1 MIRPHIVSSSG
12 PLPFPAETAPMV
24 QAWRCGLAAGPVRG
38 LPCPLSCSAR
48 RAGRE
53 MTKLEGTM
61 AEISISACR
70 TALQWAWCR
79 RQAGIPLK
87 LQGRQVV
94 IDRPVEARG
103 KNWVCGDLVLGRAE
117 KVALTKEARRIIAE
131 KVTPQPPWAFPP
143 EISSQECLKAIEH
156 AGGVTIRHRGEELHI
171 TELVTRGT
179 HWWSGDRRLTPGA
192 KRRLT
197 NAAREILKFRHSWR
211 AAAM

>member
-1 MIRPHIVSSSG
+1 
-12 PLPFPAETAPMV
+12 
-24 QAWRCGLAAGPVRG
+24 
-38 LPCPLSCSAR
+38 
-48 RAGRE
+48 
-53 MTKLEGTM
+53 MTKLKETM

-70 TALQWAWCR
+70 AALQWAWCR

-87 LQGRQVV
+87 VQGSQVV

-103 KNWVCGDLVLGRAE
+103 KHWVCGDLVLDRAE
-117 KVALTKEARRIIAE
+117 KVALTKQARRIIAK

-156 AGGVTIRHRGEELHI
+156 AGGVTIQHRGEELLI
-171 TELVTRGT
+171 TEIVIRGT
-179 HWWSGDRRLTPGA
+179 HWYSGDLRLTPAA

-211 AAAM
+211 ASEK

>member
-1 MIRPHIVSSSG
+1 
-12 PLPFPAETAPMV
+12 
-24 QAWRCGLAAGPVRG
+24 
-38 LPCPLSCSAR
+38 
-48 RAGRE
+48 

-79 RQAGIPLK
+79 RQAGIALK

-103 KNWVCGDLVLGRAE
+103 KNWVCGELELGRAE

-179 HWWSGDRRLTPGA
+179 HWWSGDMRLTPGA

-197 NAAREILKFRHSWR
+197 NAAGRFSNSGTPGAPLQCNVGTIRRSERCGVNS
-211 AAAM
+211 AAINLCCK

>member
-1 MIRPHIVSSSG
+1 
-12 PLPFPAETAPMV
+12 
-24 QAWRCGLAAGPVRG
+24 
-38 LPCPLSCSAR
+38 
-48 RAGRE
+48 
-53 MTKLEGTM
+53 M

-87 LQGRQVV
+87 VQGRQVV

-103 KNWVCGDLVLGRAE
+103 KNWVCGDLELGRAE

-156 AGGVTIRHRGEELHI
+156 AGGSR
-171 TELVTRGT
+171 
-179 HWWSGDRRLTPGA
+179 SGIGA
-192 KRRLT
+192 KSCT
-197 NAAREILKFRHSWR
+197 SPNS
-211 AAAM
+211 

>member
-1 MIRPHIVSSSG
+1 
-12 PLPFPAETAPMV
+12 
-24 QAWRCGLAAGPVRG
+24 
-38 LPCPLSCSAR
+38 
-48 RAGRE
+48 

-87 LQGRQVV
+87 IQGRQVV
-94 IDRPVEARG
+94 IDRPVEVRG
-103 KNWVCGDLVLGRAE
+103 KHWVCGDLELGRAE
-117 KVALTKEARRIIAE
+117 KVALTKAARRIIAR
-131 KVTPQPPWAFPP
+131 KVAPQPPWAFPP

-156 AGGVTIRHRGEELHI
+156 AGGVTISHRGEELRI
-171 TELVTRGT
+171 TEIVIRGA
-179 HWWSGDRRLTPGA
+179 HWWSGDMRLTPDA

-211 AAAM
+211 AAER

>member
-1 MIRPHIVSSSG
+1 MNLNCALVSTACATNVTSTSRPDCDASSPWPSTASSLPLQ
-12 PLPFPAETAPMV
+12 PLPSPAGNPPIFPMAPG
-24 QAWRCGLAAGPVRG
+24 ARSTTGCLREGAKSYAKPV
-38 LPCPLSCSAR
+38 P
-48 RAGRE
+48 
-53 MTKLEGTM
+53 
-61 AEISISACR
+61 
-70 TALQWAWCR
+70 
-79 RQAGIPLK
+79 
-87 LQGRQVV
+87 
-94 IDRPVEARG
+94 
-103 KNWVCGDLVLGRAE
+103 AE

-171 TELVTRGT
+171 TEIVTRGT

>member
-1 MIRPHIVSSSG
+1 
-12 PLPFPAETAPMV
+12 
-24 QAWRCGLAAGPVRG
+24 
-38 LPCPLSCSAR
+38 
-48 RAGRE
+48 
-53 MTKLEGTM
+53 M

-103 KNWVCGDLVLGRAE
+103 KYWVCGDLELGRAE

-143 EISSQECLKAIEH
+143 GDIEPGVSQ
-156 AGGVTIRHRGEELHI
+156 
-171 TELVTRGT
+171 
-179 HWWSGDRRLTPGA
+179 GDRACRRESRSSIGA
-192 KRRLT
+192 KSCT
-197 NAAREILKFRHSWR
+197 SPNS
-211 AAAM
+211 